1 MYVARPE
8 LGTKRL
14 CVGCAVRFYDLNRLP
29 AQCPACAK
37 EQPPP
42 APRSRAVPRVPGQR
56 WQTRPAAARDVV
68 AAADDAVPLLEV
80 AEDEEDEDEAEVA
93 GIDEATDDPAAD
105 EEEAR

>member
-1 MYVARPE
+1 MYVARPQ

-56 WQTRPAAARDVV
+56 WQARPAAQDV
-68 AAADDAVPLLEV
+68 AAVADDAVPLLEV
-80 AEDEEDEDEAEVA
+80 AGDEEDEDEAEVA
-93 GIDEATDDPAAD
+93 GIDEAADDPAA
-105 EEEAR
+105 EEDEAR